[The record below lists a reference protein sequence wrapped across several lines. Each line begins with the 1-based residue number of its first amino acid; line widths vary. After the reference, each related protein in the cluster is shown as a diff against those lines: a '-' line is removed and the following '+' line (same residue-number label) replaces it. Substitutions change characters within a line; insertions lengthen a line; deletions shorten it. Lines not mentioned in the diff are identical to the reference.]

1 MTLSTTLNKI
11 RACGPCGMD
20 PREDPLTGF
29 CKLRKFLGP
38 DYGDDAPI
46 PFAKIVESNGLDD
59 ALWCCRSGA
68 YDRAWRLLGVWF
80 ARQLQDKITD
90 ERSLRALDVAQ
101 AFAVGQATQEEL
113 SKAAAAARAAA
124 RAARA
129 AEARAAW
136 AAARAAEAARAA
148 ATEGAEAAGVAAAWA
163 AAWKDQ
169 KVERAKQQ
177 AMFLRVVN
185 CSTED
190 EAVAL
195 LLAEMPKSPLLKEGV

>member
-20 PREDPLTGF
+20 PRADPLTGF
-29 CKLRKFLGP
+29 CKLREFLGP

-59 ALWCCRSGA
+59 ALWCCRSVA
-68 YDRAWRLLGVWF
+68 YDRAWRLLTVWF
-80 ARQLQDKITD
+80 ARQVQDKMTD

-113 SKAAAAARAAA
+113 IEARAASWEAARA
-124 RAARA
+124 
-129 AEARAAW
+129 ARAAW
-136 AAARAAEAARAA
+136 AAARAAD
-148 ATEGAEAAGVAAAWA
+148 AAAWA
-163 AAWKDQ
+163 EVATAGAAAVAWKDQ
-169 KVERAKQQ
+169 EAERAKQQ

>member
-59 ALWCCRSGA
+59 ALWCCRSVA
-68 YDRAWRLLGVWF
+68 YDRACRLLAVWF
-80 ARQLQDKITD
+80 ARQVQDKMTD

-113 SKAAAAARAAA
+113 IEARASAVGASAVPPAAWAATWAVAVAGATWAAAAAAARAGA
-124 RAARA
+124 R
-129 AEARAAW
+129 
-136 AAARAAEAARAA
+136 
-148 ATEGAEAAGVAAAWA
+148 
-163 AAWKDQ
+163 KDQ
-169 KVERAKQQ
+169 KAERAKQQ